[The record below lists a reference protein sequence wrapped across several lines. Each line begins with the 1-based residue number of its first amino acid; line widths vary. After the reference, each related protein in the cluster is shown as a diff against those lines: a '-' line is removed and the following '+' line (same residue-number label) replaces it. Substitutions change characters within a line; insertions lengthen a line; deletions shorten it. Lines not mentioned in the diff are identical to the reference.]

1 MVAGVCKAERIVRS
15 AFFVFTRS
23 DLRLSMQ
30 CEIE

>member
-1 MVAGVCKAERIVRS
+1 MAAGVFKAERGVRS

-23 DLRLSMQ
+23 ILRMPMQ